1 MQQTRLPLAAAPAR
15 AGTARAGRTTR
26 LFRRPP
32 LAQQERH
39 RRHQPRGK
47 HRARNDIP
55 HHKHS
60 LSAKCGTP
68 RMMLPLR
75 ILRKPRHGVCS
86 LPHRAETSPGRLHH
100 SAPCGTLPG
109 TMFAFP
115 RHAERRPDDIHA
127 SAPCGNL
134 AGAIFDFL
142 HYAETSPR
150 RFSPFRKTRKTPQ
163 VDFIVPYFEES
174 RPERFSPF
182 LTVRKVARNDFHRSL
197 K

>member
-75 ILRKPRHGVCS
+75 ILRKPRHGDCS
-86 LPHRAETSPGRLHH
+86 LPHRAERCPERCSRFRAMRNAARTIF
-100 SAPCGTLPG
+100 TL
-109 TMFAFP
+109 P
-115 RHAERRPDDIHA
+115 RHAE
-127 SAPCGNL
+127 
-134 AGAIFDFL
+134 
-142 HYAETSPR
+142 TSPEQFSTFCTMRKPHLDDFR
-150 RFSPFRKTRKTPQ
+150 RSAKRGKLPKS
-163 VDFIVPYFEES
+163 IS
-174 RPERFSPF
+174 SF
-182 LTVRKVARNDFHRSL
+182 LILRKVARSDFHRSL
-197 K
+197 P

>member
-15 AGTARAGRTTR
+15 AGTARAGRMTR
-26 LFRRPP
+26 FLRRPP

-55 HHKHS
+55 HHKHPPFRTMRN
-60 LSAKCGTP
+60 ATND
-68 RMMLPLR
+68 
-75 ILRKPRHGVCS
+75 VTV
-86 LPHRAETSPGRLHH
+86 PHHAETSPGRLHH

-134 AGAIFDFL
+134 TTTMFAFPR
-142 HYAETSPR
+142 HAETSPE
-150 RFSPFRKTRKTPQ
+150 RFSTFRKTRKPPQ
-163 VDFIVPYFEES
+163 VDFIVPYFKES
-174 RPERFSPF
+174 RPRRF
-182 LTVRKVARNDFHRSL
+182 RHSL
-197 K
+197 S

>member
-26 LFRRPP
+26 FLRRPP

-60 LSAKCGTP
+60 LSAPCGTP
-68 RMMLPLR
+68 RMMLPFR
-75 ILRKPRHGVCS
+75 TTRKPRHDDCS

-134 AGAIFDFL
+134 TTTMFAFP
-142 HYAETSPR
+142 HYAETSPE
-150 RFSPFRKTRKTPQ
+150 RFSTFRKTRKPPQ

-174 RPERFSPF
+174 RPRRF
-182 LTVRKVARNDFHRSL
+182 RHSL
-197 K
+197 S